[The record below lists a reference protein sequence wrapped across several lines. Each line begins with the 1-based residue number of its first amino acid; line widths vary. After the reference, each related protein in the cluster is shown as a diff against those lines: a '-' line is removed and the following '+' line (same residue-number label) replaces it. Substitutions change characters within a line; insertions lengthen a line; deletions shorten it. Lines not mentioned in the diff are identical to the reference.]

1 MNWKLPF
8 DIPLITPTL
17 GLPLEF
23 FSILGIIVFVVHI
36 CFIYMLIGA
45 STASVIYNIVGVFKK
60 DSSYDKFAYRMT
72 NYTTVSEN
80 MGALWGV
87 APLLVISVLF
97 TGFFYTAILKI
108 SPHILHIIYGNIIA
122 FLLSYAYK
130 FSWHALHNHK
140 GFHIA
145 IGLSAVL
152 SFFTLPFVF
161 MSMTNLYMQPE
172 LFASVNNIWDIMF
185 TPVTGF
191 RLLNFF
197 LTAFMATGVAMIFI
211 GARWVKKGDEE
222 IGKIAISQGKKWFL
236 LATPLNIV
244 VMPLLPFVFTARI
257 SESLMHT
264 GFIYL
269 PFIAS
274 LLLIITFL
282 FVLNKFKEEI
292 ITPQS
297 ALRAIGL
304 VLVSIFLMATTREG
318 VRVVSF
324 AEPLELQAEATSK
337 FMTASIAEY
346 KKYKEEL
353 ANKPALDL
361 SDPVTLAESKGCLA
375 CHSLNIKL
383 VGPSYIEVANKE
395 RNKGVLIHSIQNG
408 STNKYDVIPMPA
420 QDVSNEEAKIL
431 VDWILSLEDQNK

>member
-45 STASVIYNIVGVFKK
+45 STASVIYNIMGVFKK
-60 DSSYDKFAYRMT
+60 DSNYDKFAYRMT

-130 FSWHALHNHK
+130 FSWHALQNHK

-152 SFFTLPFVF
+152 AFFTLPFIF
-161 MSMTNLYMQPE
+161 MSMSNLYMQPE
-172 LFASVNNIWDIMF
+172 LFASINNIWEIMF

-197 LTAFMATGVAMIFI
+197 LTAFMATGIVMIFI
-211 GARWVKKGDEE
+211 GARWVKRGDTE
-222 IGKIAISQGKKWFL
+222 IGKISISQGKKWFL

-257 SESLMHT
+257 SEALMHT

-274 LLLIITFL
+274 LLLIVAFL
-282 FVLNKFKEEI
+282 YVLSKFKDEVVSS
-292 ITPQS
+292 QS
-297 ALRAIGL
+297 AFRVVAL
-304 VLVSIFLMATTREG
+304 VLLSIFLMATTREG

-324 AEPLELQAEATSK
+324 AEPLALQAQATED
-337 FMTASIAEY
+337 FMNASLTE
-346 KKYKEEL
+346 
-353 ANKPALDL
+353 
-361 SDPVTLAESKGCLA
+361 
-375 CHSLNIKL
+375 
-383 VGPSYIEVANKE
+383 
-395 RNKGVLIHSIQNG
+395 
-408 STNKYDVIPMPA
+408 
-420 QDVSNEEAKIL
+420 
-431 VDWILSLEDQNK
+431 

>member
-45 STASVIYNIVGVFKK
+45 STASVIYNIMGVFKK
-60 DSSYDKFAYRMT
+60 DSNYDKFAYRMT

-97 TGFFYTAILKI
+97 TGFFYAAILKV

-130 FSWHALHNHK
+130 FSWHALENHK

-152 SFFTLPFVF
+152 AFFTLPFVF
-161 MSMTNLYMQPE
+161 MSMANLYMQPE
-172 LFASVNNIWDIMF
+172 LFTTVNNIWDIMF

-197 LTAFMATGVAMIFI
+197 LTAFMATGVVMIYI
-211 GARWVKKGDEE
+211 GAKWAKNGDTE

-236 LATPLNIV
+236 WATPLNVV
-244 VMPLLPFVFTARI
+244 VMPLLPFVFSARI
-257 SESLMHT
+257 SEALLRT
-264 GFIYL
+264 PFIYL

-274 LLLIITFL
+274 LLLIVAFL
-282 FVLNKFKEEI
+282 FILNKFKEEVVL
-292 ITPQS
+292 PQS
-297 ALRAIGL
+297 ALRAVAL
-304 VLVSIFLMATTREG
+304 VLLSIFLMATTREG

-324 AEPLELQAEATSK
+324 AEPLALQAEATSE
-337 FMTASIAEY
+337 FMNASLMEY

-353 ANKPALDL
+353 ANKPAADL
-361 SDPVTLAESKGCLA
+361 NDPAVLAENKGCLA
-375 CHSLNIKL
+375 CHGVDVKL
-383 VGPSYIEVANKE
+383 VGPSYKEVASKSFDE
-395 RNKGVLIHSIQNG
+395 ATLVKSMMEG
-408 STNKYDVIPMPA
+408 SENKYDVIPMPP
-420 QDVSNEEAKIL
+420 QDLSEDEAKKL
-431 VDWILSLEDQNK
+431 AKWILELK

>member
-45 STASVIYNIVGVFKK
+45 STASVIYNIMGVFKK
-60 DSSYDKFAYRMT
+60 DSNYDKFAYRMT

-97 TGFFYTAILKI
+97 TGFFYTAILKV

-130 FSWHALHNHK
+130 FSWHALQNHK
-140 GFHIA
+140 GFHIT
-145 IGLSAVL
+145 IGISAVL
-152 SFFTLPFVF
+152 AFFTLPFVF

-172 LFASVNNIWDIMF
+172 LFASINNIWDIMF

-197 LTAFMATGVAMIFI
+197 LTAFMATGVVMIFI
-211 GARWVKKGDEE
+211 GARWVKRGDTE

-244 VMPLLPFVFTARI
+244 VLPLLPFVFTARI
-257 SESLMHT
+257 SEALMHT

-269 PFIAS
+269 PFIS
-274 LLLIITFL
+274 TILLIIAFL
-282 FVLNKFKEEI
+282 FVLSKFKDEV

-297 ALRAIGL
+297 AFRVIAL
-304 VLVSIFLMATTREG
+304 VLLSIFLMATTREG

-324 AEPLELQAEATSK
+324 AEPLALQAEATSE
-337 FMTASIAEY
+337 FMNASIAEY
-346 KKYKEEL
+346 KKHKEEL

-361 SDPVTLAESKGCLA
+361 NDPATLAESKGCLS
-375 CHSLNIKL
+375 CHSIDVKL
-383 VGPSYIEVANKE
+383 VGPSYKEVAL
-395 RNKGVLIHSIQNG
+395 KGSDEATLIKSIMNG
-408 STNKYDVIPMPA
+408 IQNKYDVIPMPA
-420 QDVSNEEAKIL
+420 QDVSPDEAKKL
-431 VDWILSLEDQNK
+431 VSWILQMKEVK

>member
-1 MNWKLPF
+1 M
-8 DIPLITPTL
+8 
-17 GLPLEF
+17 
-23 FSILGIIVFVVHI
+23 
-36 CFIYMLIGA
+36 
-45 STASVIYNIVGVFKK
+45 GVFKK
-60 DSSYDKFAYRMT
+60 DSNYDKFAYRMT

-97 TGFFYTAILKI
+97 TGFFYTAILKV

-130 FSWHALHNHK
+130 FSWHALQNHK

-152 SFFTLPFVF
+152 AFFTLPFVF

-172 LFASVNNIWDIMF
+172 LFATINNIWDIMF

-197 LTAFMATGVAMIFI
+197 LTAFMATGVVLIFI
-211 GARWVKKGDEE
+211 GARWVKKGDVE

-257 SESLMHT
+257 SEALMHT

-269 PFIAS
+269 PFIS
-274 LLLIITFL
+274 SILLIIAFL
-282 FVLNKFKEEI
+282 FVLNKFNDEVV
-292 ITPQS
+292 TSQT
-297 ALRAIGL
+297 ALRAIAL
-304 VLVSIFLMATTREG
+304 VLLSIFLMATTREG

-324 AEPLELQAEATSK
+324 AEPLALQAQATSE

-353 ANKPALDL
+353 ANKPVLDL
-361 SDPVTLAESKGCLA
+361 TNPVTLAESKGCLA
-375 CHSLNIKL
+375 CHSVDMKL
-383 VGPSYIEVANKE
+383 VGPSYNEVSNKE
-395 RNKGVLIHSIQNG
+395 RDKDVLIHSIQYG
-408 STNKYDVIPMPA
+408 SANKYDVIPMPA
-420 QDVSNEEAKIL
+420 QDVSAEEAQIL
-431 VDWILSLEDQNK
+431 VDWILSLKDTNK

>member
-23 FSILGIIVFVVHI
+23 FSILGIVVFVVHI
-36 CFIYMLIGA
+36 SFIYMLIGA
-45 STASVIYNIVGVFKK
+45 STASVIYNIIGVFKK
-60 DSSYDKFAYRMT
+60 DKAYDQFAYRMT

-97 TGFFYTAILKI
+97 TGFFYTAILKV

-130 FSWHALHNHK
+130 FSWHALENHK

-152 SFFTLPFVF
+152 AFFTLPFVF
-161 MSMTNLYMQPE
+161 MSMSNLYMQPE
-172 LFASVNNIWDIMF
+172 LFATVNNIWDIMF

-197 LTAFMATGVAMIFI
+197 LSAFMATGVVMIFI
-211 GARWVKKGDEE
+211 GARWVKNGDVE
-222 IGKIAISQGKKWFL
+222 IGKIAISQGKKWFIW
-236 LATPLNIV
+236 ATPLNIV
-244 VMPLLPFVFTARI
+244 VIPLLPFVFTPRI
-257 SESLMHT
+257 SEALMHT

-269 PFIAS
+269 PFVAS
-274 LLLIITFL
+274 ILLIIAVL
-282 FVLNKFKEEI
+282 FVLNKFKEEV

-297 ALRAIGL
+297 ALRAVAL
-304 VLVSIFLMATTREG
+304 VLVSVFLMATTREG

-324 AEPLELQAEATSK
+324 EEPLALQAEATTE
-337 FMTASIAEY
+337 FMTASLAEY
-346 KKYKEEL
+346 KKYKEEM
-353 ANKPALDL
+353 ANKPAVDMN
-361 SDPVTLAESKGCLA
+361 DPVQLAEAKGCLA
-375 CHSLNIKL
+375 CHSVDVKL
-383 VGPSYIEVANKE
+383 VGPSYKEVAFKE
-395 RNKGVLIHSIQNG
+395 SDKGIIINTIQKG
-408 STNKYDVIPMPA
+408 SVNKYDVIPMPA
-420 QDVSNEEAKIL
+420 QDISNEEAEIL
-431 VDWILSLEDQNK
+431 ANWIMSLKENQ